1 MYYGHYYAYSKS
13 RSRLLRHVPS
23 WATIILRQ
31 NVLRQKCFYARLIFY
46 ANFLRQ
52 YTPHGIPTNPNTH
65 TNLPNRVSCQMRRN
79 WPMIVIN
86 ETTTHAMA
94 S

>member
-46 ANFLRQ
+46 ANFF
-52 YTPHGIPTNPNTH
+52 YITNH
-65 TNLPNRVSCQMRRN
+65 TDFCYADPCPWSLKFR
-79 WPMIVIN
+79 
-86 ETTTHAMA
+86 
-94 S
+94 